1 MSPKKQASTEKKDEA
16 PQKQASTEKKEEAPQ
31 KQRSLLQRIFVRQ
44 GIRSTVLVPIL
55 AVFTALVIGA
65 IIILVSTPAV
75 TDAWRNFL
83 GAPGNAFSISW
94 ITVRDAYLS
103 LFQGAFGSPSDIVA
117 GFQTWFNTGDSLPLR
132 SALRPFSESLVI
144 TTPYIFAGLGVAL
157 GFQGNLFNI
166 GAEGQIFVGGLVS
179 VFVGYSISGL
189 PMIIHLPLALLA
201 GILAG
206 VIWGAIPGYLKA
218 RTGAHEVINTIMM
231 NYIAFRLTDFLL
243 TGPMARP
250 DGLPITPEI
259 KPSAYLPLLFGLPM
273 RIHLGFILA
282 LVAAFLVYWFLWK
295 TPRGMEIRMTGQ
307 NMHAARYAGISIS
320 AVIVM
325 TMALSGALAGL
336 AGANQVLGV
345 DHRLVRA
352 FSTGYGFDSISLA
365 LLGNSHP
372 LGVVLA
378 SLLFGFLRGGAARMQ
393 SVAGI
398 PVEIIRII
406 QGLIIVFVAAP
417 EIIRSLYRLKEVKKT
432 GPVVAQS
439 TEEI

>member
-1 MSPKKQASTEKKDEA
+1 MSAKKLKATEAAEA
-16 PQKQASTEKKEEAPQ
+16 RTTLE
-31 KQRSLLQRIFVRQ
+31 RIFVRR
-44 GIRSTVLVPIL
+44 GLLGSLLTPLL

-65 IIILVSTPAV
+65 AIIAASDTNVIAAWGGVFQDPLRAFAITWISIRNAYVALFEGSFGRPAEI
-75 TDAWRNFL
+75 A
-83 GAPGNAFSISW
+83 
-94 ITVRDAYLS
+94 
-103 LFQGAFGSPSDIVA
+103 QGIAMLQA
-117 GFQTWFNTGDSLPLR
+117 TGDSSGLL

-144 TTPYIFAGLGVAL
+144 STPYIFAGLAVAL
-157 GFQGNLFNI
+157 GFRGGLFNI
-166 GAEGQIFVGGLVS
+166 GGEGQLFVGGLAS
-179 VFVGYSISGL
+179 VYVGYAVSGL
-189 PMIIHLPLALLA
+189 PWYIHLPLAVLA
-201 GILAG
+201 GMTAG
-206 VIWGAIPGYLKA
+206 AIWGAIPGFLKA

-259 KPSAYLPLLFGLPM
+259 KPSAFLPTLFATPM
-273 RIHLGFILA
+273 RIHWGFFLA
-282 LVAAFLVYWFLWK
+282 LGAAYLVYWFLWK

-307 NMHAARYAGISIS
+307 NLHAARYAGINIS
-320 AVIVM
+320 MIIVL

-352 FSTGYGFDSISLA
+352 FSSGYGFDSISLA

-372 LGVVLA
+372 FGVVLA

-393 SVAGI
+393 SVAGV
-398 PVEIIRII
+398 PVELIRVI

-432 GPVVAQS
+432 GPVVAQTS
-439 TEEI
+439 EQS